1 MKRFVI
7 ASALALA
14 ANVPLA
20 QAEVPKNKC
29 EPKPEYPGRLAMQ
42 SDNRRKAFEREL
54 KTYQECIN
62 NYLAERKAAM
72 KAEED
77 AANSTIAE
85 YNEAMK
91 KINDAQKEA
100 ADAAK

>member
-7 ASALALA
+7 AAALALA
-14 ANVPLA
+14 ANVPVA
-20 QAEVPKNKC
+20 NAEVPKPKC

-62 NYLAERKAAM
+62 TYLADRKTAM
-72 KAEED
+72 KAEEE
-77 AANSTIAE
+77 AANNTINE
-85 YNEAMK
+85 YNEQMK
-91 KINDAQKEA
+91 KINDAQKA
-100 ADAAK
+100 GADNQ